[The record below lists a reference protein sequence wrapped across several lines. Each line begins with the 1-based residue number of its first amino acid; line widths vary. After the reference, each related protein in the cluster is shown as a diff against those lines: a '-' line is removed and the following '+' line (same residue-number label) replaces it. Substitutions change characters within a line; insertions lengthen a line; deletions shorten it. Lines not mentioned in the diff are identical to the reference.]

1 MSAPSLP
8 PKAHEDLKAFTLFL
22 LDVGLLFCMVGL
34 IQDVLLDGNE
44 LFKEFKGALA
54 DQYVLQQF
62 KTVKGLNIYYWIAD
76 RDTAEINFVVDTGSD
91 VLPIETTAEVT
102 NSRPRA

>member
-1 MSAPSLP
+1 
-8 PKAHEDLKAFTLFL
+8 
-22 LDVGLLFCMVGL
+22 MVGL